1 MSNTIGM
8 STFRCLKRYL
18 ISLTATGIAFF
29 MVILTGPASAS
40 ESENIESAMS
50 AEERLKSGVD
60 TLTAEQRQFLNEWL
74 KEHYGRRSE
83 SDVTRITADDRSEL
97 SEQPAKLEATPEA
110 IEAEVDRRVA
120 AKLADKRESKNTKQS
135 ESAFEA
141 RLTGDFT
148 GWSGK
153 TIFKLDNGQVWRQRS
168 SANYRHRGSDRRVKF
183 KKNWMGGWEMTVVS
197 SGKTVLVRKV
207 R

>member
-83 SDVTRITADDRSEL
+83 SDVTRITADDRSNCQN
-97 SEQPAKLEATPEA
+97 SQ
-110 IEAEVDRRVA
+110 R
-120 AKLADKRESKNTKQS
+120 N
-135 ESAFEA
+135 
-141 RLTGDFT
+141 
-148 GWSGK
+148 
-153 TIFKLDNGQVWRQRS
+153 WRQRPKLS
-168 SANYRHRGSDRRVKF
+168 RPRSIVAWPPSWRTNARVKIQ
-183 KKNWMGGWEMTVVS
+183 NS
-197 SGKTVLVRKV
+197 LNRLL
-207 R
+207 RRD